1 MGFFTTEKSQKLA
14 QEFAVER
21 GLISRINSCAA
32 RDEYVH
38 VIADKTEK
46 QIIGTYFR
54 ESYWPNHMGTGP
66 GKVSLGYWSK
76 RDEPSK
82 DKLRRHLA
90 EILGEFAWYASEEG
104 KAANA
109 EIDKFFDEMLAR
121 ECELTE
127 PDEEIDKEIEWHE
140 ACEDDLEEQFE

>member
-90 EILGEFAWYASEEG
+90 EILGEFAWYASPEG
-104 KAANA
+104 KAAMA
-109 EIDKFFDEMLAR
+109 ETDRYFEEQLAR
-121 ECELTE
+121 EAADCEQYV
-127 PDEEIDKEIEWHE
+127 
-140 ACEDDLEEQFE
+140 EDDLEDDSEEQFE